1 MPNSPGQN
9 PGQNKAKGRRKEDL
23 VARYLRKKGWT
34 ILHRNKKI
42 FGVETDIF
50 AEKQGE
56 RILVE
61 VKSVKKDAYL
71 ERILKARQKERLKR
85 VASALSDSSSSGT
98 RLFLAG
104 VSEKNTVR
112 FFEIS

>member
-9 PGQNKAKGRRKEDL
+9 KAKGKLKEER
-23 VARYLRKKGWT
+23 VARHLRQKGWT
-34 ILHRNKKI
+34 ILYRNKKI
-42 FGVETDIF
+42 FGVETDIL

-56 RILVE
+56 QILVE

-71 ERILKARQKERLKR
+71 EGILKPRQKERLKR
-85 VASALSDSSSSGT
+85 VATALSDSSSSGP
-98 RLFLAG
+98 RLFLAE
-104 VSEKNTVR
+104 VNEQNTVR